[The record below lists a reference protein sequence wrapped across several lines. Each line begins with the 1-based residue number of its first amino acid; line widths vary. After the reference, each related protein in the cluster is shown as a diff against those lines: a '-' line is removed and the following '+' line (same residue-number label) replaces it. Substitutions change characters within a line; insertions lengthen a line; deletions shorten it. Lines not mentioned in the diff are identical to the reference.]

1 MVSWYLI
8 EDVLDSGPK
17 SIGFPD
23 INPCDGSLSFPD
35 LGEAPF
41 NGSAPVIIYDAAC
54 GAYVKTAL
62 LKFSI
67 GKHTGD
73 VIKKTP
79 RLILYQDDATQT
91 TV

>member
-1 MVSWYLI
+1 MCILTTTCTRTLNGLDPLRGLLQLSQYGVATVVSWYLI
-8 EDVLDSGPK
+8 EDALDSGPK

-54 GAYVKTAL
+54 GAYVK
-62 LKFSI
+62 
-67 GKHTGD
+67 
-73 VIKKTP
+73 P
-79 RLILYQDDATQT
+79 RC
-91 TV
+91 